1 MPAPGLDL
9 HKPSDASLLLL
20 LGAPGIQVLRLRTDA
35 ARSRDAAVSVVVNMR
50 RKRRWWARENFPCNG
65 DSDAAG
71 DDDVD
76 DDDDDDGDDG
86 DDDEDYDEGNVD
98 RASETLAVLI

>member
-1 MPAPGLDL
+1 MCPEGRLLLDVVVGHSTNLTMPAPGLDL

-50 RKRRWWARENFPCNG
+50 RKRRW
-65 DSDAAG
+65 
-71 DDDVD
+71 
-76 DDDDDDGDDG
+76 
-86 DDDEDYDEGNVD
+86 
-98 RASETLAVLI
+98 